1 MGGGSAKSKTKR
13 KRAKKAKKTGRAL
26 GIKKRAKKSV
36 RK

>member
-1 MGGGSAKSKTKR
+1 MSGGSAKTKAKR
-13 KRAKKAKKTGRAL
+13 KRAKKTKKTGRAL